1 MEETSRLLD
10 DESNLLWSET
20 EKRQSDILRKF
31 IVPEELK
38 PDMTETLQGLKLM
51 NDDLV
56 DD

>member
-1 MEETSRLLD
+1 MEETSRLLE